1 MATAAEFPQSGQ
13 KVPNAPADST
23 GPTSRRDRIIRLSGL
38 LMVLVALGSA
48 TYSFFVLTGQTTI
61 DPSPD
66 VVRTA
71 WIVNGIVVFCLALV
85 IGYEIYRLIEA
96 RQRRRAAAR
105 LHVRI
110 VALFSVIAALPA
122 ILTALVASITLDKG
136 LDRWFSERTV
146 AIVETSRS
154 VAQAYVEEHSRIIAI
169 DLVALA
175 GEFDRVSPDL
185 ERNRDAIAAF
195 LTNQG
200 NLRGLSAISL
210 LRGDR
215 SRIVDGDISSNLAV
229 PPPPADIFKGLEDGQ
244 PALIAPGRTNLV
256 GGVIRLTSF
265 DDTYLYMVRP
275 IDPKVTRYVRLT
287 DENADEY
294 RQLVDSR
301 FGVQVAFAI
310 LFVGMALV
318 VLLSAIWIGL
328 GFADRLVEPVRQLIS
343 AAAEISSGNL
353 DVRVPARRSTG
364 DIALLADTFNTMSSQ
379 LKSQRDD
386 LLSANAELT
395 ERRLFIEAMLSGVSA
410 GVIGLDADN
419 RITLANRSAADAL
432 KLHGD
437 DIVGQPIGEVLP
449 ELDELIEAAGQSW
462 RSESRGQIRITRD
475 GDQRTLN
482 IQITR
487 ESGAGGSDGL
497 VVTLDDITDL
507 VSAQRRSA
515 WADVARRIAHEIKN
529 PLTPIQ
535 LSAERLRRRYTP
547 KIADD
552 DRKVFDQCTE
562 TIVRQVG
569 DIRRMVDEFSS
580 FARMPKP
587 VMEARDLADVVKEAV
602 FLQEVGNPD
611 ITFALDLPEKP
622 ATAPVDHR
630 LVTQAM
636 TNIVKNATEAI
647 EAVPAAEQG
656 DGGRILVR
664 VRETEDAVTVDVE
677 DNGKGLPA
685 SDRESLLEPYMT
697 TREKGTGLG
706 LAIVRKIMEEHDG
719 SIALLD
725 RQVAAETAS
734 KTAGGKEAEQA
745 KGRDPSWPRG
755 ACVRLVFPKHPGGGP
770 THAAAAGQTVTDT
783 VDADRPSASDP
794 TASNPVSGGGEPAP
808 PEPVSGEQG
817 VKE

>member
-1 MATAAEFPQSGQ
+1 MTTAVDFPQDRREAPGAPPAVAAATA
-13 KVPNAPADST
+13 
-23 GPTSRRDRIIRLSGL
+23 SRRDRIIRMAGL
-38 LMVLVALGSA
+38 LLVLVALGTA
-48 TYSFFVLTGQTTI
+48 TYSFFVLTGQTRI
-61 DPSPD
+61 DPSPE

-85 IGYEIYRLIEA
+85 IGYEIFRLIEA
-96 RQRRRAAAR
+96 RRHRRAAAR

-110 VALFSVIAALPA
+110 VALFAVIAALPA
-122 ILTALVASITLDKG
+122 ILTAAVASITLDKG
-136 LDRWFSERTV
+136 LDRWFSQRTV

-154 VAQAYVEEHSRIIAI
+154 VAQAYVDEHSRIIAL

-175 GEFDRVSPDL
+175 GEFNRVTPDI
-185 ERNRDAIAAF
+185 ERNRQAIAAF

-200 NLRGLSAISL
+200 NLRGLTAISL
-210 LRGDR
+210 IRRDR
-215 SRIVDGDISSNLAV
+215 TPIVSGDITTNLAI
-229 PPPPADIFKGLEDGQ
+229 PPPPNDIFDGLEDGQ
-244 PALIAPGRTNLV
+244 PALIAPGATNLV
-256 GGVIRLTSF
+256 GGVIKLTSF
-265 DDTYLYMVRP
+265 QDVFLYLVRP
-275 IDPKVTRYVRLT
+275 IDPQVTRYVRLT

-294 RQLVDSR
+294 RQLEENR

-343 AAAEISSGNL
+343 AAAEISAGNL
-353 DVRVPARRSTG
+353 DIRVPARRSTG
-364 DIALLADTFNTMSSQ
+364 DIALLAETFNTMSAQ

-386 LLSANAELT
+386 LLSANDELT
-395 ERRLFIEAMLSGVSA
+395 ERRRFIEAMLSGVSA
-410 GVIGLDADN
+410 GVIGLDGDN
-419 RITLANRSAADAL
+419 RITLANRSAAEALNLGDA
-432 KLHGD
+432 
-437 DIVGQPIGEVLP
+437 DIVGRPIREVLP
-449 ELDELIEAAGQSW
+449 EATELIANAAQGW
-462 RSESRGQIRITRD
+462 RSESRGQIRIVRD

-487 ESGAGGSDGL
+487 ESGVGGTDGL

-547 KIADD
+547 KIADE
-552 DRKVFDQCTE
+552 DRAVFDQCTD

-587 VMEARDLADVVKEAV
+587 VMEERNLVDVVKEAV
-602 FLQEVGNPD
+602 FLQEVGNPE
-611 ITFALDLPEKP
+611 ISFALDLPEQP
-622 ATAPVDHR
+622 AQAPVDHR

-647 EAVPAAEQG
+647 EAVPVAERASG
-656 DGGRILVR
+656 EILVR
-664 VRETEDAVTVDVE
+664 VRDSAEAVIVDVE
-677 DNGKGLPA
+677 DNGKGLPGQ
-685 SDRESLLEPYMT
+685 DRESLLEPYMT

-706 LAIVRKIMEEHDG
+706 LAIVRKIMEEHAG

-725 RQVAAETAS
+725 RQAAPGEV
-734 KTAGGKEAEQA
+734 Q
-745 KGRDPSWPRG
+745 PRG
-755 ACVRLVFPKHPGGGP
+755 ACVRLVFPKEPDGGP
-770 THAAAAGQTVTDT
+770 DGRGAGAAEAEAAEGDGSDQGDTGGAASSGADGDGQNKVHS
-783 VDADRPSASDP
+783 V
-794 TASNPVSGGGEPAP
+794 
-808 PEPVSGEQG
+808 
-817 VKE
+817 

>member
-1 MATAAEFPQSGQ
+1 MTTAVDFPQDRREAPGAPPAVAAATA
-13 KVPNAPADST
+13 
-23 GPTSRRDRIIRLSGL
+23 SRRDRIIRMAGL
-38 LMVLVALGSA
+38 LLVLVALGTA
-48 TYSFFVLTGQTTI
+48 TYSFFVLTGQTRI
-61 DPSPD
+61 DPSPE

-85 IGYEIYRLIEA
+85 IGYEIFRLIEA
-96 RQRRRAAAR
+96 RRHRRAAAR

-110 VALFSVIAALPA
+110 VALFAVIAALPA
-122 ILTALVASITLDKG
+122 ILTAAVASITLDKG
-136 LDRWFSERTV
+136 LDRWFSQRTV

-154 VAQAYVEEHSRIIAI
+154 VAQAYVDEHSRIIAL

-175 GEFDRVSPDL
+175 GEFNRVTPDI
-185 ERNRDAIAAF
+185 ERNRQAIAAF

-200 NLRGLSAISL
+200 NLRGLTAISL
-210 LRGDR
+210 IRRDR
-215 SRIVDGDISSNLAV
+215 TPIVSGDITTNLAI
-229 PPPPADIFKGLEDGQ
+229 PPPPNDIFDGLEDGQ
-244 PALIAPGRTNLV
+244 PALIAPGATNLV
-256 GGVIRLTSF
+256 GGVIKLTSF
-265 DDTYLYMVRP
+265 QDVFLYLVRP
-275 IDPKVTRYVRLT
+275 IDPQVTRYVRLT

-294 RQLVDSR
+294 RQLEENR

-343 AAAEISSGNL
+343 AAAEISAGNL
-353 DVRVPARRSTG
+353 DIRVPARRSTG
-364 DIALLADTFNTMSSQ
+364 DIALLAETFNTMSAQ

-386 LLSANAELT
+386 LLSANDELT
-395 ERRLFIEAMLSGVSA
+395 ERRRFIEAMLSGVSA
-410 GVIGLDADN
+410 GVIGLDSDN
-419 RITLANRSAADAL
+419 RITLANRSAAEALNLGDA
-432 KLHGD
+432 
-437 DIVGQPIGEVLP
+437 DIVGRPIREVLP
-449 ELDELIEAAGQSW
+449 EATELIASAAQGW
-462 RSESRGQIRITRD
+462 RSESRGQIRIVRD

-487 ESGAGGSDGL
+487 ESGVGGTDGL

-547 KIADD
+547 KIADE
-552 DRKVFDQCTE
+552 DRAVFDQCTD

-587 VMEARDLADVVKEAV
+587 VMEERNLVDVVKEAV
-602 FLQEVGNPD
+602 FLQEVGNPE
-611 ITFALDLPEKP
+611 ISFALDLPEEP
-622 ATAPVDHR
+622 AQAPVDHR

-647 EAVPAAEQG
+647 EAVPVAERASG
-656 DGGRILVR
+656 EILVR
-664 VRETEDAVTVDVE
+664 VRDSAEAVIVDVE
-677 DNGKGLPA
+677 DNGKGLPGQ
-685 SDRESLLEPYMT
+685 DRESLLEPYMT

-706 LAIVRKIMEEHDG
+706 LAIVRKIMEEHAG

-725 RQVAAETAS
+725 RQAAP
-734 KTAGGKEAEQA
+734 GEAQ
-745 KGRDPSWPRG
+745 PRG
-755 ACVRLVFPKHPGGGP
+755 ACVRLVFPKEPDGGP
-770 THAAAAGQTVTDT
+770 DGRGAGAAEAEAAEGDGSDQGDTGGAASSGADGDGQNKVHS
-783 VDADRPSASDP
+783 V
-794 TASNPVSGGGEPAP
+794 
-808 PEPVSGEQG
+808 
-817 VKE
+817 